1 MTEPLQHFLTT
12 FVPEHYDVYL
22 DINRQAQT
30 IVGEVTIVGKALSDH
45 IFLHQRGLKIKS
57 VTVNQNEVAFTTQN
71 THEALGL
78 ANVPLGQVEIVICY
92 ETVLTATLMGIYP
105 SDYEVNGVKKQLVLT
120 QFESSGAREAFPSID
135 EPAAKATFDLA
146 IKYDEQP
153 NETILAN
160 MPETQVVDQ
169 VHYFATTLRMSTYLV
184 AFAFGSL
191 IREETTTSSGVKIQ
205 VFATDAHT
213 KPALRFALDMAK
225 RSIAFYEAYFQT
237 PYPLPESKQLAVPD
251 LSFGAMENWGL
262 VTYRESALLLDP
274 DNAALTQKH
283 RVATIVAHELA
294 HQWFGDLVTMAWWD
308 DLWLNESFANMM
320 EYVAIDALM
329 PEWHIWESF
338 QMNDVPLALQRDAID
353 GVQPVH
359 VAINHPDEVNTF
371 FDSAIVYAKG
381 ARMLVMT
388 RAMIGDAAFQK
399 GLKDYFEAHQYG
411 NATGAD
417 LWRALS
423 NASGQ
428 DVTGVMATYL
438 TQPGYPVIRVTVN
451 PEGQLII
458 SQQQFF
464 IGPHDDQER
473 LWQVPL
479 TSNFSDQTL
488 LLKTKAEMIGDYAT
502 LRKQVGGPILLNIGQ
517 QTHAIIHYDDALLA
531 DILAHIDQLNA
542 VSQLQILHD
551 LRLLAQA
558 QIVSYAQIVPVLHKM
573 AANPT
578 ILVQQA
584 SHELLSDMQRLM
596 QDDATGTATLQRFV
610 RQLVQPQLQRLGW
623 EARPNDTN
631 DDTRVRPLI
640 IGAALTAQLPEAC
653 VKSDALYGQYQADL
667 TQMPAYLRRAV
678 LRDQIARTSNIVWF
692 KQLFIRY
699 QQTSDTGLR
708 QDLMAT
714 LPGTTNQAA
723 LQLIVAHLNN
733 IDVVKPQDFG
743 IWYGGLLHNPAAQQA
758 AWDWARAHWD
768 WLDDKLNGSMNYTNL
783 AKIPANYFQTPQRLA
798 EFKAF
803 FRPKLNQANL
813 TREITMGQVVIENQ
827 ITLIKAQHDL
837 LDQAL
842 EAALK

>member
-464 IGPHDDQER
+464 IDPHDDQER

>member
-12 FVPEHYDVYL
+12 FVPKHYDVYL

-30 IVGEVTIVGKALSDH
+30 IVGEVTIFGEALSDH

-191 IREETTTSSGVKIQ
+191 ISEETTTSSGVKIQ

-213 KPALRFALDMAK
+213 KPTLRFALDMAK

-262 VTYRESALLLDP
+262 VTYRESALLIDP
-274 DNAALTQKH
+274 ENAALTQKH
-283 RVATIVAHELA
+283 RVATIIAHELA

-399 GLKDYFEAHQYG
+399 GLKHYFDAHQYG
-411 NATGAD
+411 NATGGD

-438 TQPGYPVIRVTVN
+438 TQPGYPVISVTVN

-488 LLKTKAEMIGDYAT
+488 LLKTKAEIIGDYAS

-531 DILAHIDQLNA
+531 DILVHLDQFNA

-551 LRLLAQA
+551 LRLLVQA
-558 QIVSYAQIVPVLHKM
+558 QIVSYAQIVPVLHKV

-584 SHELLSDMQRLM
+584 SHELLNDMQRVM

-623 EARPNDTN
+623 EARPNEAN

-653 VKSDALYGQYQADL
+653 AKSDTLYGQYQADL

-678 LRDQIARTSNIVWF
+678 LRDQIARTSNIAWF

-723 LQLIVAHLNN
+723 LQLILAHLNN

-813 TREITMGQVVIENQ
+813 TREIIMGQVVIENQ
-827 ITLIKAQHDL
+827 IALIKAQHNL
-837 LDQAL
+837 LGQAL
-842 EAALK
+842 EAALN

>member
-1 MTEPLQHFLTT
+1 MTQPLQHFLTT

-22 DINRQAQT
+22 DINRQAKT
-30 IVGEVTIVGKALSDH
+30 IVGEVTIFGEALSDH
-45 IFLHQRGLKIKS
+45 IFLHQRGLKIKL

-92 ETVLTATLMGIYP
+92 EAVLTATLMGIYP

-146 IKYDEQP
+146 IKFDEQP

-191 IREETTTSSGVKIQ
+191 IREETTTSSGAKIQ

-213 KPALRFALDMAK
+213 KPALRFALDMAE

-262 VTYRESALLLDP
+262 VTYRESALLIDP
-274 DNAALTQKH
+274 ENAALTQKH
-283 RVATIVAHELA
+283 RVATIIAHELA

-488 LLKTKAEMIGDYAT
+488 LLKTKAEIIGDYAT

-623 EARPNDTN
+623 EARPNEAN

-653 VKSDALYGQYQADL
+653 AKSDALYGQYQADL

-678 LRDQIARTSNIVWF
+678 LRDQIARTSNIAWF

-714 LPGTTNQAA
+714 LSGTTNQAA

-733 IDVVKPQDFG
+733 TDVVKPQDFG

-783 AKIPANYFQTPQRLA
+783 AKIPANYFQKPQRLA

-827 ITLIKAQHDL
+827 IALIKAQHDL
-837 LDQAL
+837 LGQAL
-842 EAALK
+842 EAALN

>member
-12 FVPEHYDVYL
+12 FVPKHYDVYL

-30 IVGEVTIVGKALSDH
+30 IVGEVTIFGEALSDH

-191 IREETTTSSGVKIQ
+191 ISEETTTSSGVKIQ

-213 KPALRFALDMAK
+213 KPTLRFALDMAK

-262 VTYRESALLLDP
+262 VTYRESALLIDP
-274 DNAALTQKH
+274 ENAALTQKH
-283 RVATIVAHELA
+283 RVATIIAHELA

-399 GLKDYFEAHQYG
+399 GLKHYFDAHQYG

-438 TQPGYPVIRVTVN
+438 TQPGYPVISVTVN

-488 LLKTKAEMIGDYAT
+488 LLKTKAEIIGDYAS

-531 DILAHIDQLNA
+531 DILVHLDQFNA

-551 LRLLAQA
+551 LRLLVQA
-558 QIVSYAQIVPVLHKM
+558 QIVSYAQILPVLHKV

-584 SHELLSDMQRLM
+584 SHELLNDMQRVM
-596 QDDATGTATLQRFV
+596 QDDATGTATLQLFV

-623 EARPNDTN
+623 EARPNEAN

-640 IGAALTAQLPEAC
+640 IGAALTVQLPEAC
-653 VKSDALYGQYQADL
+653 AKSDALYGQYQADL

-678 LRDQIARTSNIVWF
+678 LRDQIARTSNIAWF

-803 FRPKLNQANL
+803 FGPKLNQANL
-813 TREITMGQVVIENQ
+813 TREIIMGQVVIENQ
-827 ITLIKAQHDL
+827 IALIKAQHNL
-837 LDQAL
+837 LGQAL
-842 EAALK
+842 EAALY

>member
-12 FVPEHYDVYL
+12 FVPKHYDVYL

-30 IVGEVTIVGKALSDH
+30 IAGEVTIFGEALSDH

-57 VTVNQNEVAFTTQN
+57 VTVNQNDVAFTTQN

-191 IREETTTSSGVKIQ
+191 ISEETTTSSGVKIQ

-213 KPALRFALDMAK
+213 KPTLRFALDMAK

-262 VTYRESALLLDP
+262 VTYRESALLIDP
-274 DNAALTQKH
+274 ENAALTQKH
-283 RVATIVAHELA
+283 RVATIIAHELA

-320 EYVAIDALM
+320 EYVAIDSLM

-399 GLKDYFEAHQYG
+399 GLKHYFDAHQYG

-488 LLKTKAEMIGDYAT
+488 LLKTKAEIIGDYAS

-531 DILAHIDQLNA
+531 DILVHLDQFNA

-551 LRLLAQA
+551 LRLLVQA
-558 QIVSYAQIVPVLHKM
+558 QIVSYAQIVPVLHKV

-584 SHELLSDMQRLM
+584 SHELLNDMQRVM

-623 EARPNDTN
+623 EARPNEAN

-653 VKSDALYGQYQADL
+653 AKSDTLYGQYQADL

-678 LRDQIARTSNIVWF
+678 LRDQIARTSNIAWF

-723 LQLIVAHLNN
+723 LQLILAHLNN

-813 TREITMGQVVIENQ
+813 TREIIMGQVVIENQ
-827 ITLIKAQHDL
+827 IALIKAQHNL
-837 LDQAL
+837 LGQAL
-842 EAALK
+842 EAALN

>member
-12 FVPEHYDVYL
+12 FVPKHYDVYL

-30 IVGEVTIVGKALSDH
+30 IVGEVTIFGEALSDH

-191 IREETTTSSGVKIQ
+191 ISEETTTSSGVKIQ

-213 KPALRFALDMAK
+213 KPTLRFALDMAK

-262 VTYRESALLLDP
+262 VTYRESALLIDP
-274 DNAALTQKH
+274 ENAALTQKH
-283 RVATIVAHELA
+283 RVATIIAHELA

-399 GLKDYFEAHQYG
+399 GLKHYFDAHQYG
-411 NATGAD
+411 NATGGD

-438 TQPGYPVIRVTVN
+438 TQPGYPVISVTVN

-488 LLKTKAEMIGDYAT
+488 LLKTKAEIIGDYAS

-531 DILAHIDQLNA
+531 DILVHLDQFNA

-551 LRLLAQA
+551 LRLLVQA
-558 QIVSYAQIVPVLHKM
+558 QIVSYAQIVPVLHKV

-584 SHELLSDMQRLM
+584 SHELLNDMQRVM

-623 EARPNDTN
+623 EARPNEAN

-653 VKSDALYGQYQADL
+653 AKSDTLYGQYQADL

-678 LRDQIARTSNIVWF
+678 LRDQIARTSNIAWF

-723 LQLIVAHLNN
+723 LQLILAHLNN

-803 FRPKLNQANL
+803 FRPKLNKDKL
-813 TREITMGQVVIENQ
+813 TREIIMGQVVIENQ
-827 ITLIKAQHDL
+827 IALIKAQHNL
-837 LDQAL
+837 LGQAL
-842 EAALK
+842 EAALN

>member
-12 FVPEHYDVYL
+12 FVPKHYDVYL

-30 IVGEVTIVGKALSDH
+30 IVGEVTIFGEALSDH

-57 VTVNQNEVAFTTQN
+57 VTVNQNDVAFTTQN

-191 IREETTTSSGVKIQ
+191 ISEETTTSSGVKIQ

-213 KPALRFALDMAK
+213 KPTLRFALDMAK

-262 VTYRESALLLDP
+262 VTYRESALLIDP
-274 DNAALTQKH
+274 ENAALTQKH
-283 RVATIVAHELA
+283 RVATIIAHELA

-399 GLKDYFEAHQYG
+399 GLKHYFDAHQYG

-488 LLKTKAEMIGDYAT
+488 LLKTKAEIIGDYAS

-531 DILAHIDQLNA
+531 DILVHLDQFNA

-551 LRLLAQA
+551 LRLLVRA
-558 QIVSYAQIVPVLHKM
+558 QIVSYAQIVPVLHKV

-584 SHELLSDMQRLM
+584 SHELLNDMQRVM

-623 EARPNDTN
+623 EARPNEAN

-653 VKSDALYGQYQADL
+653 AKSDALYGQYQADL

-678 LRDQIARTSNIVWF
+678 LRDQIARTSNIAWF

-723 LQLIVAHLNN
+723 LQLILAHLNN

-783 AKIPANYFQTPQRLA
+783 AKIPANYFQTQQRLA

-813 TREITMGQVVIENQ
+813 TREIIMGQVVIENQ
-827 ITLIKAQHDL
+827 IALIKAQHNL
-837 LDQAL
+837 LGQAL
-842 EAALK
+842 EAALN

>member
-12 FVPEHYDVYL
+12 FVPKHYDVYL

-30 IVGEVTIVGKALSDH
+30 IAGEVTIFGEALSDH

-57 VTVNQNEVAFTTQN
+57 VTVNQNDVAFTTQN

-191 IREETTTSSGVKIQ
+191 ISEETTTSSGVKIQ

-213 KPALRFALDMAK
+213 KPTLRFALDMAK

-262 VTYRESALLLDP
+262 VTYRESALLIDP
-274 DNAALTQKH
+274 ENAALTQKH
-283 RVATIVAHELA
+283 RVATIIAHELA

-320 EYVAIDALM
+320 EYVAIDSLM

-399 GLKDYFEAHQYG
+399 GLKHYFDAHQYG

-488 LLKTKAEMIGDYAT
+488 LLKTKAEIIGDYAS

-531 DILAHIDQLNA
+531 DILVHLDQLNA

-551 LRLLAQA
+551 LRLLVQA
-558 QIVSYAQIVPVLHKM
+558 QIVSYAQIVPVLHKV

-584 SHELLSDMQRLM
+584 SHELLNDMQRVM

-623 EARPNDTN
+623 EARPNEAN

-653 VKSDALYGQYQADL
+653 AKSDTLYGQYQADL

-678 LRDQIARTSNIVWF
+678 LRDQIARTSNIAWF

-723 LQLIVAHLNN
+723 LQLILAHLNN

-813 TREITMGQVVIENQ
+813 TREIIMGQVVIENQ
-827 ITLIKAQHDL
+827 IALIKAQHNL
-837 LDQAL
+837 LGQAL
-842 EAALK
+842 EAALN